1 MKKLSPAALSVLLIS
16 SLLFTF
22 HSSLRCTFA
31 AQRFG
36 EGRKKSSALMAE
48 GVDKSP
54 RMGYSIGTEGATSR
68 RLPQL
73 RERSNRA
80 RGGGAVTSLYYS
92 SFGKPGE

>member
-1 MKKLSPAALSVLLIS
+1 MKKLSPAALSVLLIP

-22 HSSLRCTFA
+22 HFA
-31 AQRFG
+31 APSQHSG
-36 EGRKKSSALMAE
+36 SVKGAKKSSALMAE

-54 RMGYSIGTEGATSR
+54 RMGYSIGTKGATSR

-73 RERSNRA
+73 RERSNRV

-92 SFGKPGE
+92 SSGKPGE